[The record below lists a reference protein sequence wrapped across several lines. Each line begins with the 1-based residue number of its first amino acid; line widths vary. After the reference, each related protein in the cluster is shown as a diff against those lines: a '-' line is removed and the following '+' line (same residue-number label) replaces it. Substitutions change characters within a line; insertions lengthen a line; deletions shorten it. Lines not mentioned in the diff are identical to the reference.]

1 MKIIFQSFNIKY
13 SDFQKFITFRRNKNP
28 VSAKAGTTKKT
39 LYCTKSAQKKRP
51 RKQTAS
57 EVCLSGL
64 ILLSLIAICMLPT
77 R

>member
-13 SDFQKFITFRRNKNP
+13 SDFQKFVTFRRNKNP
-28 VSAKAGTTKKT
+28 VSAKADTTKNT
-39 LYCTKSAQKKRP
+39 LLHEVGTKKRP
-51 RKQTAS
+51 RKQAAS

-64 ILLSLIAICMLPT
+64 ILLSLIIICMLPT

>member
-13 SDFQKFITFRRNKNP
+13 SDFQKFITFRRNKKTL
-28 VSAKAGTTKKT
+28 SAKVGT
-39 LYCTKSAQKKRP
+39 KKRP

-64 ILLSLIAICMLPT
+64 ILLSLTKIYVLPPDKPKPT
-77 R
+77 NANLI

>member
-28 VSAKAGTTKKT
+28 VSAKAGTTKNT
-39 LYCTKSAQKKRP
+39 LLSEVGTKKRP

-64 ILLSLIAICMLPT
+64 ILLLLIAICMLPT

>member
-28 VSAKAGTTKKT
+28 VSAKAGTTKTT
-39 LYCTKSAQKKRP
+39 LLPEVGTKKRP

-64 ILLSLIAICMLPT
+64 ILLSLIMICMLPT

>member
-28 VSAKAGTTKKT
+28 VSAKADTTKNT
-39 LYCTKSAQKKRP
+39 LLPEVGTKKRP

-64 ILLSLIAICMLPT
+64 ILLSLIAICILPT